1 MRLVRNNGFIRSR
14 KRRARLTAL
23 GGFILLISSVGLT
36 FYIPKLFVP
45 GYAILI
51 LGFITFNMGM
61 QQMTKWGRHPRPDEV
76 LVDALRRL
84 NDRFTLIS
92 FPAAGKG
99 RPEHV
104 LVYPGGLVVISTR
117 EVPGKIMVDGNSWRR
132 SGGNKVWMLI
142 GMSGPQL
149 GNPTTENDGDQTIL
163 RSILE
168 TRGLA
173 GGDAIDGIVV
183 FLNPRAELEVESS
196 EITVVTTDGLLR
208 AVRELSSETVLPT
221 KDRELIVAA
230 LAEGDEVEGPT
241 SLTTRDAGAKR
252 AKAA

>member
-23 GGFILLISSVGLT
+23 AGFIMLASSVALT

-45 GYAILI
+45 GYGVLI

-61 QQMTKWGRHPRPDEV
+61 QQMTKWSRHPRPDEA
-76 LVDALRRL
+76 LVEALRRL

-92 FPAAGKG
+92 FPAVAKG

-104 LVYPGGLVVISTR
+104 LVYPGGLVVITTR
-117 EVPGKIMVDGNSWRR
+117 EVQGKIVVDGKNWRR
-132 SGGNKVWMLI
+132 AGGNKIWMLI

-149 GNPTTENDGDQTIL
+149 GNPALENERDQANL

-168 TRGLA
+168 ARALA
-173 GGDAIDGIVV
+173 GGDAIDGLVV
-183 FLNPRAELEVESS
+183 FLNPRAELDVESS
-196 EITVVTTDGLLR
+196 DLTVVTGENLLR
-208 AVRELSSETVLPT
+208 AVRDLGAESVLPT

-230 LAEGDEVEGPT
+230 LAEGDNVEGPIT
-241 SLTTRDAGAKR
+241 LTTRDAGAKR